1 MNSYSLLVFVPVQY
15 SGKHI
20 RCQFTD
26 SGPWTKTR
34 YFRIVYVKH
43 LIFGPKWFMSILRGH
58 VKIWHDVLNSWLLAQ
73 DKLPLNLCLFSRE
86 FPMFEERTFFLVFR
100 NLLPLYFT
108 TYAWCCESF
117 KVLPTFTL
125 EMSII
130 HVSII
135 QNSGRKWSLLVL
147 LRFPSGQDDLNGKSI
162 AFHKCYLGLWFVQR

>member
-117 KVLPTFTL
+117 KVYTSDFYVGD
-125 EMSII
+125 EHHSRIY
-130 HVSII
+130 HSEFREEV
-135 QNSGRKWSLLVL
+135 
-147 LRFPSGQDDLNGKSI
+147 I
-162 AFHKCYLGLWFVQR
+162 AFGTFALSFGSRWPKWKEHCFP